1 PQQLFFGLLRSC
13 RDLAQTNCSVLVLHY
28 QPSVAPLYN
37 NERSNMSLVLVS
49 DAVRCC
55 KRTHRAR
62 HRYDRNV
69 RIGKSYFHFSN
80 GFCDALQEGRVYLP
94 NLLEHAVASA
104 RPPTVRVN
112 VSPILSGE
120 VRLARKAFIERRV
133 KRLDGLARF
142 RRITFARSKTNS
154 E

>member
-55 KRTHRAR
+55 KRTHHDR
-62 HRYDRNV
+62 HRYDRNF
-69 RIGKSYFHFSN
+69 RIGKSYFHVSN
-80 GFCDALQEGRVYLP
+80 GVCDALQEGRVYFP
-94 NLLEHAVASA
+94 NLLEHVIAPP

-112 VSPILSGE
+112 VSPILGRE
-120 VRLARKAFIERRV
+120 VSRARKAFIERRI
-133 KRLDGLARF
+133 KRLNGLPRP
-142 RRITFARSKTNS
+142 RHIGGYSL
-154 E
+154 